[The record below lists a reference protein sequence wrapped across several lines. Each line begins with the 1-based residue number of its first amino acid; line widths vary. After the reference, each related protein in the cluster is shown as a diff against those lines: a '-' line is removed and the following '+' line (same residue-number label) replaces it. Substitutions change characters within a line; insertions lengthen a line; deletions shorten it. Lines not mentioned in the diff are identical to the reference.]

1 MTQPAALD
9 LTQDSSSPNL
19 QSVPN
24 LSEQDSAQSQQ
35 PANPLPTDP
44 VATSVKLTGRLLNF
58 TRLNIEGNDI
68 KVILTKI
75 AQKLGRQR
83 QSNLPVIVSC
93 QQPLN
98 LAQLWGGLWV
108 LGLQPIGLVTGA
120 NDTQANELRIAIFPA
135 DGQRIDGKAAKN
147 VATGSERKS
156 DSTANTPSSQHIAQS
171 PTQSLTSDSQ
181 VTERQNQT
189 ANDIVTNNT
198 ASNETTSNET
208 ASNETTSNDTA
219 AAPDK
224 FVASPHHQSQ
234 LEGDLVHSQM
244 LRSGQSINHVGGD
257 VILTKGINAGAEAI
271 TDYSLHVY
279 GKAEGRLVA
288 GATGDTNAKIFCLR
302 FNPSLVSVA
311 GTYCLKENIPTEY
324 LDKAVQVSYLD
335 GQGLVFELME

>member
-9 LTQDSSSPNL
+9 LTQDSSSQNL

-24 LSEQDSAQSQQ
+24 LSEQDSPQSQQ

-135 DGQRIDGKAAKN
+135 DGQRIDGKVPKN

-156 DSTANTPSSQHIAQS
+156 DGTANTPSSQHVARS
-171 PTQSLTSDSQ
+171 PTQSPTPDSQ
-181 VTERQNQT
+181 ATKRQNQT
-189 ANDIVTNNT
+189 ASDMVTHNT
-198 ASNETTSNET
+198 A
-208 ASNETTSNDTA
+208 SNDTA

-234 LEGDLVHSQM
+234 LEGDLVHSQI

>member
-9 LTQDSSSPNL
+9 LTQDSSSQNL

-135 DGQRIDGKAAKN
+135 DGQRIDGKAPKN

-181 VTERQNQT
+181 ATKRPTHAATLHQT

-198 ASNETTSNET
+198 ASNTTT
-208 ASNETTSNDTA
+208 RNDTA

-234 LEGDLVHSQM
+234 LEGDLVHSQI

>member
-9 LTQDSSSPNL
+9 LTQDSSSQNL
-19 QSVPN
+19 QSLPN
-24 LSEQDSAQSQQ
+24 LSVQDSPQSQQ

-58 TRLNIEGNDI
+58 TRLHIEGNDI

-135 DGQRIDGKAAKN
+135 DGQRIDGKVPKN

-156 DSTANTPSSQHIAQS
+156 DSTKSNPSSQHIAQS

-181 VTERQNQT
+181 ATQRQNQT
-189 ANDIVTNNT
+189 ASDI
-198 ASNETTSNET
+198 A
-208 ASNETTSNDTA
+208 SNDTT

-224 FVASPHHQSQ
+224 FVASSHHQSQ
-234 LEGDLVHSQM
+234 LEGDLVHSQI

>member
-9 LTQDSSSPNL
+9 LTQDSSSQNL
-19 QSVPN
+19 QN
-24 LSEQDSAQSQQ
+24 LNVSEQDSPQSQQ

-93 QQPLN
+93 HHPLN
-98 LAQLWGGLWV
+98 LAQLWGGLWA
-108 LGLQPIGLVTGA
+108 LGLQPIGSVTGA
-120 NDTQANELRIAIFPA
+120 NDAQANELRIAIFPA
-135 DGQRIDGKAAKN
+135 DGQRIDGKAPKN

-156 DSTANTPSSQHIAQS
+156 DSTKSNPSSQHVAQS
-171 PTQSLTSDSQ
+171 PTQSPASDSQ

-189 ANDIVTNNT
+189 ANDIAANNT
-198 ASNETTSNET
+198 ASNET
-208 ASNETTSNDTA
+208 A
-219 AAPDK
+219 AAPEK
-224 FVASPHHQSQ
+224 FVALPHHQSQ
-234 LEGDLVHSQM
+234 PEGDLVHTQM

>member
-9 LTQDSSSPNL
+9 LTQDSSSQNL
-19 QSVPN
+19 QSVSN
-24 LSEQDSAQSQQ
+24 LSEQDSPQSQQ
-35 PANPLPTDP
+35 LANPLPTDP

-120 NDTQANELRIAIFPA
+120 NDTQANELRIAIFPT
-135 DGQRIDGKAAKN
+135 DGQRIDGKAPKN

-156 DSTANTPSSQHIAQS
+156 DSTKSNPSSQHIAQS

-181 VTERQNQT
+181 ATQRQSQT
-189 ANDIVTNNT
+189 ASDIVTNK
-198 ASNETTSNET
+198 T
-208 ASNETTSNDTA
+208 ASNETTSNDTT

>member
-9 LTQDSSSPNL
+9 LTQDSSSQNL

-156 DSTANTPSSQHIAQS
+156 DSTANTPSSQHVARS

-181 VTERQNQT
+181 AAERQNQT

-198 ASNETTSNET
+198 ASNATTSN
-208 ASNETTSNDTA
+208 NTA

>member
-9 LTQDSSSPNL
+9 LTQASSLQNL

-24 LSEQDSAQSQQ
+24 LSEQGSPQSQQ
-35 PANPLPTDP
+35 PANPLLTDS

-120 NDTQANELRIAIFPA
+120 NDTQANELRIAIFPT
-135 DGQRIDGKAAKN
+135 DGQRIDGKAPKN
-147 VATGSERKS
+147 LATGSEQKS
-156 DSTANTPSSQHIAQS
+156 NSTANTPSSQHVAQS
-171 PTQSLTSDSQ
+171 PNQSPASDSQ
-181 VTERQNQT
+181 ATQRQSQT
-189 ANDIVTNNT
+189 ASDIVTNK
-198 ASNETTSNET
+198 T
-208 ASNETTSNDTA
+208 ASNETTSNDTG
-219 AAPDK
+219 AAPEK

>member
-9 LTQDSSSPNL
+9 LTQDSSSQNL
-19 QSVPN
+19 QSLPN
-24 LSEQDSAQSQQ
+24 LSVQDSPQSQQ

-120 NDTQANELRIAIFPA
+120 NDNQANELRIAIFPA
-135 DGQRIDGKAAKN
+135 DGQRIDGKAPKN
-147 VATGSERKS
+147 LATGSERKS
-156 DSTANTPSSQHIAQS
+156 DSTKSNPSSQHIAQS

-181 VTERQNQT
+181 ATERQNQT
-189 ANDIVTNNT
+189 ASDI
-198 ASNETTSNET
+198 A
-208 ASNETTSNDTA
+208 SNDTT

-234 LEGDLVHSQM
+234 LEGDLVHRQM

>member
-9 LTQDSSSPNL
+9 LTQDSSSQNL

-24 LSEQDSAQSQQ
+24 LSEQDSPQSQQ
-35 PANPLPTDP
+35 LANPLPTNP

-120 NDTQANELRIAIFPA
+120 NDTQANELHIAIFPA
-135 DGQRIDGKAAKN
+135 DGQRIDGKVPKN

-156 DSTANTPSSQHIAQS
+156 DSTKSNPSSQHVARS

-181 VTERQNQT
+181 STERQNQT
-189 ANDIVTNNT
+189 ASDIVSNKT
-198 ASNETTSNET
+198 ASH
-208 ASNETTSNDTA
+208 ETTSNDTA

-224 FVASPHHQSQ
+224 FVASSHHQSQ

>member
-9 LTQDSSSPNL
+9 LTQDSSSQNLESLPNI
-19 QSVPN
+19 
-24 LSEQDSAQSQQ
+24 SEQDSPQSQQ

-135 DGQRIDGKAAKN
+135 DGQRIDGKAPKN

-156 DSTANTPSSQHIAQS
+156 NSTANTPSSQHVAQS
-171 PTQSLTSDSQ
+171 PNQSPASDSQ
-181 VTERQNQT
+181 ATKRQNQT
-189 ANDIVTNNT
+189 ASDMVTHNT
-198 ASNETTSNET
+198 ASNETTI
-208 ASNETTSNDTA
+208 NETT
-219 AAPDK
+219 AAPEK

-234 LEGDLVHSQM
+234 LEGDLVHSQI

>member
-9 LTQDSSSPNL
+9 LTQASSSQNL
-19 QSVPN
+19 QSLPN
-24 LSEQDSAQSQQ
+24 LSEQGSPQSQQ
-35 PANPLPTDP
+35 PVNPLPTDP

-120 NDTQANELRIAIFPA
+120 NDTQANEPRIAIFPA
-135 DGQRIDGKAAKN
+135 DGQRIDGKAPKN
-147 VATGSERKS
+147 VATSSERKS
-156 DSTANTPSSQHIAQS
+156 DSTANTSSSQHVAQS

-181 VTERQNQT
+181 ATKRPTHAATRHQT

-198 ASNETTSNET
+198 ASNET
-208 ASNETTSNDTA
+208 ASNDTA

-234 LEGDLVHSQM
+234 LEGDLVHSQI

>member
-9 LTQDSSSPNL
+9 LTQDSSSQNL
-19 QSVPN
+19 QSLPN
-24 LSEQDSAQSQQ
+24 LSVQDSPQSQQ

-120 NDTQANELRIAIFPA
+120 NDTQANALRIAIFPA
-135 DGQRIDGKAAKN
+135 DGQRIDGKAPKN
-147 VATGSERKS
+147 VATGSEQKS
-156 DSTANTPSSQHIAQS
+156 NSTANTPSSQHVAQS

-189 ANDIVTNNT
+189 ASDI
-198 ASNETTSNET
+198 A
-208 ASNETTSNDTA
+208 SNDTT

>member
-9 LTQDSSSPNL
+9 LTQDSSSQNL
-19 QSVPN
+19 QSLPN
-24 LSEQDSAQSQQ
+24 LSVQDSPQSQQ

-135 DGQRIDGKAAKN
+135 DGQRIDGKVPKN

-156 DSTANTPSSQHIAQS
+156 DSTKSNPSSQHIAQS
-171 PTQSLTSDSQ
+171 PTQSPASDSQ
-181 VTERQNQT
+181 ATQRQNQT
-189 ANDIVTNNT
+189 ASDIVTNNT
-198 ASNETTSNET
+198 ASNNT
-208 ASNETTSNDTA
+208 ASNDTT

-224 FVASPHHQSQ
+224 FVASSHHQSQ

>member
-9 LTQDSSSPNL
+9 LTQDSSSQNL
-19 QSVPN
+19 QSVSN
-24 LSEQDSAQSQQ
+24 LSEQDSPQSQQ
-35 PANPLPTDP
+35 LANPLPTDP

-120 NDTQANELRIAIFPA
+120 NDAQANELRIAIFPA
-135 DGQRIDGKAAKN
+135 DGQRIDGKAPKN
-147 VATGSERKS
+147 VSTGSEQKS
-156 DSTANTPSSQHIAQS
+156 NSTANTPSSQNIAQS
-171 PTQSLTSDSQ
+171 PTQSPASDSQ

-189 ANDIVTNNT
+189 ANDIAANNT
-198 ASNETTSNET
+198 ASNETTINE
-208 ASNETTSNDTA
+208 TA

-234 LEGDLVHSQM
+234 LEGDLVHSQI

-311 GTYCLKENIPTEY
+311 GTYCLKENIPIEY

>member
-9 LTQDSSSPNL
+9 LTQDSSSQNL
-19 QSVPN
+19 QSLPN
-24 LSEQDSAQSQQ
+24 LSEQGSPQSQQ
-35 PANPLPTDP
+35 PANLLPTDP

-108 LGLQPIGLVTGA
+108 LGLQPIGLVTGT
-120 NDTQANELRIAIFPA
+120 NDIQANELRIAIFPA
-135 DGQRIDGKAAKN
+135 DGQRIDGKAPKN

-156 DSTANTPSSQHIAQS
+156 DSTANTPSSQHVAQS

-181 VTERQNQT
+181 ATKRQNQT
-189 ANDIVTNNT
+189 ANDMVTNNT
-198 ASNETTSNET
+198 ASN
-208 ASNETTSNDTA
+208 DTA
-219 AAPDK
+219 AAPEK
-224 FVASPHHQSQ
+224 FVASQHHQSQ
-234 LEGDLVHSQM
+234 PEGDLVHTQM

-311 GTYCLKENIPTEY
+311 GTYCLKENIPIEY

>member
-9 LTQDSSSPNL
+9 LTQDSSSQNL
-19 QSVPN
+19 QSLPN
-24 LSEQDSAQSQQ
+24 LSVQDSPQSQQ

-135 DGQRIDGKAAKN
+135 DGQRIDGKVPKN
-147 VATGSERKS
+147 LATGSERKS
-156 DSTANTPSSQHIAQS
+156 DSTKSNPSSQHIAQF
-171 PTQSLTSDSQ
+171 PTQSPASDSQ
-181 VTERQNQT
+181 ATQRQNQT
-189 ANDIVTNNT
+189 ASDIVTNNT
-198 ASNETTSNET
+198 ASHAT
-208 ASNETTSNDTA
+208 ASHDTA
-219 AAPDK
+219 AAPEK
-224 FVASPHHQSQ
+224 FVASSHHQSQ
-234 LEGDLVHSQM
+234 LEGDLVHRQM

>member
-9 LTQDSSSPNL
+9 LTQDSSSQNL
-19 QSVPN
+19 QSLPN
-24 LSEQDSAQSQQ
+24 LSVQDSPQSQQ

-120 NDTQANELRIAIFPA
+120 NDTQANALRIAIFPA
-135 DGQRIDGKAAKN
+135 DGQRIDGKAPKN
-147 VATGSERKS
+147 VATGSEQKS
-156 DSTANTPSSQHIAQS
+156 NSTANTPSSQHVAQS

-181 VTERQNQT
+181 ATERQNQT
-189 ANDIVTNNT
+189 ASDI
-198 ASNETTSNET
+198 A
-208 ASNETTSNDTA
+208 SNDTA
-219 AAPDK
+219 AAPEK

>member
-9 LTQDSSSPNL
+9 LTQDSSSQNL
-19 QSVPN
+19 QSLPN
-24 LSEQDSAQSQQ
+24 ISEQDSPQSQQ

-135 DGQRIDGKAAKN
+135 DGQRIDGKAPKN

-156 DSTANTPSSQHIAQS
+156 NSTANTPSSQHVAQS

-181 VTERQNQT
+181 ATKRQNQT
-189 ANDIVTNNT
+189 ASDMVTNNT
-198 ASNETTSNET
+198 ASNET
-208 ASNETTSNDTA
+208 ASNDTA
-219 AAPDK
+219 AVPEK

-234 LEGDLVHSQM
+234 LEGDLVHSQI

>member
-9 LTQDSSSPNL
+9 LTQDSSSQNL
-19 QSVPN
+19 QSLNV
-24 LSEQDSAQSQQ
+24 SEQDSPQSQQ
-35 PANPLPTDP
+35 PANPLPTDS
-44 VATSVKLTGRLLNF
+44 VATSVKITGRLLNF

-75 AQKLGRQR
+75 AQKLGCQR

-135 DGQRIDGKAAKN
+135 DGQRIDGKAPKN
-147 VATGSERKS
+147 VATGSERKP
-156 DSTANTPSSQHIAQS
+156 DSTATTPSSQNIAQS
-171 PTQSLTSDSQ
+171 PTQSPASDSQ
-181 VTERQNQT
+181 ATQRQSQT
-189 ANDIVTNNT
+189 ASDIVTNK
-198 ASNETTSNET
+198 T
-208 ASNETTSNDTA
+208 ASNETTSNDTG
-219 AAPDK
+219 AAPEK

-234 LEGDLVHSQM
+234 LEGDLVHNQM

>member
-9 LTQDSSSPNL
+9 LTQDSSSQNL
-19 QSVPN
+19 PN
-24 LSEQDSAQSQQ
+24 LSEQDSPQSQQ

-120 NDTQANELRIAIFPA
+120 NDTQAHELRIAIFPA
-135 DGQRIDGKAAKN
+135 DGQRIDGKAPKN

-156 DSTANTPSSQHIAQS
+156 DGTATTPSSQHVAQS
-171 PTQSLTSDSQ
+171 STQSLTSDSQ
-181 VTERQNQT
+181 ATERQNQT
-189 ANDIVTNNT
+189 VSDIVTHK
-198 ASNETTSNET
+198 T

-234 LEGDLVHSQM
+234 LEGDLVHSQI

>member
-9 LTQDSSSPNL
+9 LTQDSSSQKLQNL
-19 QSVPN
+19 PN
-24 LSEQDSAQSQQ
+24 LSAQGSPQSQQ
-35 PANPLPTDP
+35 PANPLSTDP

-135 DGQRIDGKAAKN
+135 DGQRIDGKSPKN
-147 VATGSERKS
+147 VATGSERKP
-156 DSTANTPSSQHIAQS
+156 DSTKSNPSSQHVAQP
-171 PTQSLTSDSQ
+171 PTQSSASDSQ

-189 ANDIVTNNT
+189 ANDIAANNT
-198 ASNETTSNET
+198 ASNETTINE
-208 ASNETTSNDTA
+208 TA
-219 AAPDK
+219 AAPEK

-234 LEGDLVHSQM
+234 PEGDLVHTQM

>member
-9 LTQDSSSPNL
+9 LTQDSSSQNL
-19 QSVPN
+19 QNLPN
-24 LSEQDSAQSQQ
+24 LSEQDSPQSQQ

-135 DGQRIDGKAAKN
+135 DGQRIDGKAPKN
-147 VATGSERKS
+147 VATGSEQKS
-156 DSTANTPSSQHIAQS
+156 NSTANTPSSQNIAQS
-171 PTQSLTSDSQ
+171 PTQSPASDSQ
-181 VTERQNQT
+181 VTKRQNQT
-189 ANDIVTNNT
+189 ANDMVTNNT
-198 ASNETTSNET
+198 ASND
-208 ASNETTSNDTA
+208 TTSNDTA
-219 AAPDK
+219 AAPEK

-234 LEGDLVHSQM
+234 LEGDLVHTQM

>member
-9 LTQDSSSPNL
+9 LTQDSSSQKSPSL
-19 QSVPN
+19 PN
-24 LSEQDSAQSQQ
+24 LSEQDSPQSQQ
-35 PANPLPTDP
+35 PANPLPTEP
-44 VATSVKLTGRLLNF
+44 VVTSVKLTGRLLNF
-58 TRLNIEGNDI
+58 TRLHIEGNDI

-120 NDTQANELRIAIFPA
+120 NDTQANELRIAIFPT
-135 DGQRIDGKAAKN
+135 DGQRIDGKAPKN
-147 VATGSERKS
+147 LATGSEQKS
-156 DSTANTPSSQHIAQS
+156 NSTANTPSSQHVAQS
-171 PTQSLTSDSQ
+171 PNQSPASDSQ
-181 VTERQNQT
+181 ATQRQSQT
-189 ANDIVTNNT
+189 ASDIVTNK
-198 ASNETTSNET
+198 T
-208 ASNETTSNDTA
+208 ASNETTSNDTG
-219 AAPDK
+219 AAPEK

-234 LEGDLVHSQM
+234 LEGDLVHNQM

>member
-9 LTQDSSSPNL
+9 LTQDSSSQNL
-19 QSVPN
+19 QSLPN
-24 LSEQDSAQSQQ
+24 LSVQDSPQSQQ

-135 DGQRIDGKAAKN
+135 DGQRIDGKAPKN

-156 DSTANTPSSQHIAQS
+156 DSTANTPSSQHIAQF
-171 PTQSLTSDSQ
+171 PTQSPASDSQ
-181 VTERQNQT
+181 ATKRPTHAATLHQT
-189 ANDIVTNNT
+189 ASDIVTNNT
-198 ASNETTSNET
+198 ASNNT
-208 ASNETTSNDTA
+208 ASHDTA
-219 AAPDK
+219 AAPEK
-224 FVASPHHQSQ
+224 FVASSHHQSQ
-234 LEGDLVHSQM
+234 LEGDLVHRQI
-244 LRSGQSINHVGGD
+244 LRSGQSINHVGGN

>member
-9 LTQDSSSPNL
+9 LTQDSSSQNLPNI
-19 QSVPN
+19 
-24 LSEQDSAQSQQ
+24 SEQDSPQSQQ

-181 VTERQNQT
+181 ATERQNQT
-189 ANDIVTNNT
+189 ASDI
-198 ASNETTSNET
+198 A
-208 ASNETTSNDTA
+208 SNDTT

>member
-9 LTQDSSSPNL
+9 LTQDSSSQKL
-19 QSVPN
+19 QSLPN
-24 LSEQDSAQSQQ
+24 LSEQGSPQSQQ

-120 NDTQANELRIAIFPA
+120 NDTQANQLRIAIFPA
-135 DGQRIDGKAAKN
+135 DGQRIDGKAPKN

-156 DSTANTPSSQHIAQS
+156 DSTKSNPSSQHITES

-181 VTERQNQT
+181 AIERPTHAATLHQT

-198 ASNETTSNET
+198 ASNTTT
-208 ASNETTSNDTA
+208 RNDTA

>member
-9 LTQDSSSPNL
+9 LTQDSSSQNL
-19 QSVPN
+19 QSLPN
-24 LSEQDSAQSQQ
+24 LSVQDSPQSQQ

-135 DGQRIDGKAAKN
+135 DGQRIDGKVPKN

-156 DSTANTPSSQHIAQS
+156 DSTKSNPSSQHIAQS

-181 VTERQNQT
+181 ATKRPTHAATLHQT
-189 ANDIVTNNT
+189 ASDIVTNNT
-198 ASNETTSNET
+198 ASNNT
-208 ASNETTSNDTA
+208 ASHDTT

-244 LRSGQSINHVGGD
+244 LRSGQSINHVGGN

>member
-9 LTQDSSSPNL
+9 LTQDSSSQNL
-19 QSVPN
+19 QNLPN
-24 LSEQDSAQSQQ
+24 LSEQDSPQSQQ

-44 VATSVKLTGRLLNF
+44 VAPSVKLTGRLLNF

-120 NDTQANELRIAIFPA
+120 NDTQANALRIAIFPA
-135 DGQRIDGKAAKN
+135 DGQRIDGKAPKN
-147 VATGSERKS
+147 VAMGSERKS
-156 DSTANTPSSQHIAQS
+156 DSTANTPSSQHVAQS

-181 VTERQNQT
+181 VTERKNQT
-189 ANDIVTNNT
+189 ANDILTNNT
-198 ASNETTSNET
+198 ASH
-208 ASNETTSNDTA
+208 ETTSNDTA
-219 AAPDK
+219 AAPEK

>member
-9 LTQDSSSPNL
+9 LTQDSSSQNL
-19 QSVPN
+19 QSLPN
-24 LSEQDSAQSQQ
+24 LSEQDSPQSQQ

-120 NDTQANELRIAIFPA
+120 NDAQANELHIAIFPA
-135 DGQRIDGKAAKN
+135 DGQRIDGKAPKN

-156 DSTANTPSSQHIAQS
+156 DSIATTPSSQHVAQS
-171 PTQSLTSDSQ
+171 PNQSLTSDSQ
-181 VTERQNQT
+181 ATERQNQT
-189 ANDIVTNNT
+189 ASDMVTNNT
-198 ASNETTSNET
+198 ASH
-208 ASNETTSNDTA
+208 ETTSNDTV
-219 AAPDK
+219 AAPEK

-234 LEGDLVHSQM
+234 LEGDLVHSQI

>member
-9 LTQDSSSPNL
+9 LTQDSSSQNL

-24 LSEQDSAQSQQ
+24 LSEQDSPQSQQ

-120 NDTQANELRIAIFPA
+120 NDTQANALRIAIFPA
-135 DGQRIDGKAAKN
+135 DGQRIDGKAPKN
-147 VATGSERKS
+147 VAMGSERKS
-156 DSTANTPSSQHIAQS
+156 DSTANTPSSQHVAQS

-189 ANDIVTNNT
+189 ANDMVTNNT
-198 ASNETTSNET
+198 ASH
-208 ASNETTSNDTA
+208 ETTSNDTA
-219 AAPDK
+219 AAPEK

>member
-9 LTQDSSSPNL
+9 LTQDSSSQKLQNL
-19 QSVPN
+19 PN
-24 LSEQDSAQSQQ
+24 LSEQGSPQSQQ
-35 PANPLPTDP
+35 PAKLLPTDP

-135 DGQRIDGKAAKN
+135 DGQRIDGKAPKN
-147 VATGSERKS
+147 VATGSEQKS
-156 DSTANTPSSQHIAQS
+156 DSTANMPSSQNIAQS

-181 VTERQNQT
+181 ATERQNQT
-189 ANDIVTNNT
+189 ANDILTNNT
-198 ASNETTSNET
+198 ASH
-208 ASNETTSNDTA
+208 ETTSNDTA
-219 AAPDK
+219 AAPEK

>member
-9 LTQDSSSPNL
+9 LTQDSSSQNL
-19 QSVPN
+19 QSVSN
-24 LSEQDSAQSQQ
+24 LSEQDSPQSQQ
-35 PANPLPTDP
+35 PANLLPTDP

-120 NDTQANELRIAIFPA
+120 NDTQANELRIAIFPT
-135 DGQRIDGKAAKN
+135 DGQRIDGKSPKN

-156 DSTANTPSSQHIAQS
+156 DSTKSNPSSQHIAQS

-181 VTERQNQT
+181 ATERQNQT
-189 ANDIVTNNT
+189 ASDI
-198 ASNETTSNET
+198 A
-208 ASNETTSNDTA
+208 SNDTA
-219 AAPDK
+219 AAPEK

-234 LEGDLVHSQM
+234 LEGDLVHTQM

>member
-9 LTQDSSSPNL
+9 LTQDSSSQNL
-19 QSVPN
+19 QNLN
-24 LSEQDSAQSQQ
+24 LSEQDSPQSQQ
-35 PANPLPTDP
+35 PANPLSTDP

-135 DGQRIDGKAAKN
+135 DGQRIDGKAPKN
-147 VATGSERKS
+147 VVTGSERKS
-156 DSTANTPSSQHIAQS
+156 DGTANTSSSQHIARSTTQS
-171 PTQSLTSDSQ
+171 PTSDSQ
-181 VTERQNQT
+181 ATERQNQT
-189 ANDIVTNNT
+189 ASDIVTNNT
-198 ASNETTSNET
+198 ASHETTSN
-208 ASNETTSNDTA
+208 NTA

-224 FVASPHHQSQ
+224 FVASSHHQSQ
-234 LEGDLVHSQM
+234 LEGDLVHSQI

>member
-9 LTQDSSSPNL
+9 LTQDSSSQNLPNI
-19 QSVPN
+19 
-24 LSEQDSAQSQQ
+24 SEQDSPQSQQ

-120 NDTQANELRIAIFPA
+120 NDTQANALRIAIFPA
-135 DGQRIDGKAAKN
+135 DGQRIDGKAPKN
-147 VATGSERKS
+147 VATSSERKS
-156 DSTANTPSSQHIAQS
+156 DSTANTSSSQHVAQS

-181 VTERQNQT
+181 ATKRPTHAATLHQT
-189 ANDIVTNNT
+189 ANDIVTNKT
-198 ASNETTSNET
+198 ASH
-208 ASNETTSNDTA
+208 ETTSNDTA

-224 FVASPHHQSQ
+224 FVASSHHQSQ

>member
-9 LTQDSSSPNL
+9 LTQDSSSQNLESLPNI
-19 QSVPN
+19 
-24 LSEQDSAQSQQ
+24 SEQDSPQSQQ

-120 NDTQANELRIAIFPA
+120 NDAQANELHIAIFPA
-135 DGQRIDGKAAKN
+135 DGQRIDGKVPKN
-147 VATGSERKS
+147 VASGSERKL
-156 DSTANTPSSQHIAQS
+156 DSTKSNPSSQHIAQS
-171 PTQSLTSDSQ
+171 PTQSPASDSQ

-189 ANDIVTNNT
+189 ASDMVTNNT
-198 ASNETTSNET
+198 ASH
-208 ASNETTSNDTA
+208 ATTSNDTA

-224 FVASPHHQSQ
+224 FVASSHHQSQ
-234 LEGDLVHSQM
+234 LEGDLVHSQI

>member
-9 LTQDSSSPNL
+9 LTQDSSSQNL
-19 QSVPN
+19 QSVSN
-24 LSEQDSAQSQQ
+24 LSEQDSPQSQQ
-35 PANPLPTDP
+35 LANPLPTDP

-120 NDTQANELRIAIFPA
+120 NDTQANELRIAIFPT
-135 DGQRIDGKAAKN
+135 DGQRIDGKAPKN
-147 VATGSERKS
+147 LATGSEQKS
-156 DSTANTPSSQHIAQS
+156 NSTANTPSSQHVAQS
-171 PTQSLTSDSQ
+171 PNQSPASDSQ
-181 VTERQNQT
+181 ATQRQSQT
-189 ANDIVTNNT
+189 ASDIVTNK
-198 ASNETTSNET
+198 T
-208 ASNETTSNDTA
+208 ASNETTSNDTG
-219 AAPDK
+219 AAPEK

-234 LEGDLVHSQM
+234 LEGDLVHNQM

-257 VILTKGINAGAEAI
+257 VILTKGINACAEAI

-335 GQGLVFELME
+335 GQGLVFELMA

>member
-9 LTQDSSSPNL
+9 LTQDSSLQNL
-19 QSVPN
+19 QSLNV
-24 LSEQDSAQSQQ
+24 SEQDAPQSQQ

-120 NDTQANELRIAIFPA
+120 NDAQANALRIAIFPA
-135 DGQRIDGKAAKN
+135 DGQRIDGKVPKN

-189 ANDIVTNNT
+189 ASDI
-198 ASNETTSNET
+198 A
-208 ASNETTSNDTA
+208 SNDTT

-234 LEGDLVHSQM
+234 LEGDLVHNQM